1 VLKKKIVARVEDLMF
16 RGKID
21 AAARHLS
28 IPISFVS
35 PAEDLPSACKDGP
48 AAVFVEL
55 TPAALEAVA
64 RLKKSG
70 SGREVPVIGFLAHV
84 DTKLAEEA
92 RAKSV
97 DRVLSRAQ
105 FSETLPDLL
114 LEFMAPGIERT
125 VEEEPELPEE

>member
-1 VLKKKIVARVEDLMF
+1 VTKKIVARVEDLMF

-21 AAARHLS
+21 AAARNLG
-28 IPISFVS
+28 IPVSFV
-35 PAEDLPSACKDGP
+35 ADLKDLPVACSEGP

-64 RLKKSG
+64 RLKKKPYG
-70 SGREVPVIGFLAHV
+70 KDVPVVGFLAHV

-92 RAKSV
+92 RAMAV

-114 LEFMAPGIERT
+114 LEFTAPGIDRT
-125 VEEEPELPEE
+125 PEEEPELPEE